1 MSPEPGLGLNM
12 LMSFNS
18 SHIQALLKV
27 KTEREGVRR
36 REEEE
41 GDPLMAM
48 LLCLQ
53 VTSHYSRVPLNHRC
67 LQEAT
72 LSREAPTSSFV
83 GTSSLPTPNL
93 VGTPSL
99 SSSDLSAAGKSSGS
113 KREDEEEEED

>member
-53 VTSHYSRVPLNHRC
+53 VTSHYSWVPLNHRC

-99 SSSDLSAAGKSSGS
+99 SSSDLSAGKSSGS
-113 KREDEEEEED
+113 KREDEEEED